1 MADFETHPVGTFDRL
16 KWLESENIRLKR
28 QVEKLTQALDDR
40 SWGSWV
46 GAVDRMSG
54 AYDDSELARF
64 RQDGWT

>member
-28 QVEKLTQALDDR
+28 QVEKLTQSLNDS
-40 SWGSWV
+40 SWAGS
-46 GAVDRMSG
+46 VDRMSG

-64 RQDGWT
+64 RQPGWN

>member
-1 MADFETHPVGTFDRL
+1 MADFETHPIGTFDRL

-28 QVEKLTQALDDR
+28 QVEKLTKAIDDR
-40 SWGSWV
+40 SWV